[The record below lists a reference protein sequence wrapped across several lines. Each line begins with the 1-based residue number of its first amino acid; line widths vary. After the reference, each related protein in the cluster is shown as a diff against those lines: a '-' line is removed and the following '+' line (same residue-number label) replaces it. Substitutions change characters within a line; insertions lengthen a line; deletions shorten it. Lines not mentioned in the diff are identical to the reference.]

1 MAVIVGTCGWQYDEW
16 RDELYPGVP
25 KVRWLERYASRFA
38 GVEVNNT
45 FYNLP
50 KEETFASWRDRT
62 PPGFVFALKASRRIT
77 HVLRLREAG
86 ESVAFLA
93 KRAAALGD
101 KLGPI
106 LYQLPP
112 SQRRDDAVLDD
123 FLAVLP
129 PSPPAT
135 IEFRSST
142 WFVDQVFDRLRAR
155 DVALCISHGHTYATP
170 VTTTASWAYFRL
182 HGGPEY
188 AEYTAEERDAW
199 VERIA
204 AVAATR
210 DPVYVFLDNDA
221 QAAAVRDAS
230 ALAAGLAARGVSVV
244 QPPGSL
250 S

>member
-16 RDELYPGVP
+16 REHLYSGVP
-25 KVRWLERYASRFA
+25 KARWLEHYTSRFA

-62 PPGFVFALKASRRIT
+62 PDGFTFALKASRRIT
-77 HVLRLREAG
+77 HDARLRDVG
-86 ESVAFLA
+86 DNVAFLV
-93 KRAAALGD
+93 KRASILGD

-112 SQRRDDAVLDD
+112 YLKRDDALLEE

-129 PSPPAT
+129 PSPGAT

-142 WFVDQVFDRLRAR
+142 WFSDEVFERLRAR
-155 DVALCISHGHTYATP
+155 DVALCVSHGHKYETP
-170 VTTTASWAYFRL
+170 VVTSAGWAYFRL
-182 HGGPEY
+182 HGGPDY
-188 AEYTAEERDAW
+188 AEYTEVEKAAW

-204 AVAATR
+204 AVAAAA

-221 QAAAVRDAS
+221 QAAAVRDSTAI
-230 ALAAGLAARGVSVV
+230 AAGLAARGVAVV
-244 QPPGSL
+244 PPPGA
-250 S
+250 